1 MSAAAE
7 TRPGGPAATALRWA
21 FCFGLVLSIH
31 GGVALLLLRH
41 GFQPG
46 EQPAGAP
53 PDAVMLDLAPEA
65 TIPSPGPASEPPPPP
80 EPPPEP
86 RPLAPAPEPAPIP
99 PPEPPP
105 LVPAPAPTPIPPPQ
119 TSVPALPEPPPPA
132 PPPPR
137 PAVRPTERSVAH
149 AVPRRPVLRQETVR
163 EPQPDRTSTPAP
175 TAAGPAAPAPP
186 SPGAVAGWRSALIQR
201 LQQAKRY
208 PEAARAHNEQGVA
221 TISFTM
227 DRDGHVLS
235 VRLVHGSGSDA
246 LDQEAVAMIHRADP
260 LPALPAGIEAS
271 SLTLTVPVTF
281 SLQ

>member
-7 TRPGGPAATALRWA
+7 TRPGGRAAMALRWA
-21 FCFGLVLSIH
+21 LCFGLVLSVH
-31 GGVALLLLRH
+31 LGVALLLLRH
-41 GFQPG
+41 GFQSDH
-46 EQPAGAP
+46 QSAGAP
-53 PDAVMLDLAPEA
+53 PDAVMLDLAPAA
-65 TIPSPGPASEPPPPP
+65 TTPSPGPASEPPP
-80 EPPPEP
+80 EPPP
-86 RPLAPAPEPAPIP
+86 PAPAPIP
-99 PPEPPP
+99 RPEPPP
-105 LVPAPAPTPIPPPQ
+105 LVSAPAPTPIPPPQ
-119 TSVPALPEPPPPA
+119 TSVPDLPEPPPPA

-137 PAVRPTERSVAH
+137 PVVRPTERSVAH
-149 AVPRRPVLRQETVR
+149 AVPPRPVPRQETVR
-163 EPQPDRTSTPAP
+163 EPQPGQTSAPA
-175 TAAGPAAPAPP
+175 AAASGPAVPAPP

-227 DRDGHVLS
+227 DRNGHVLS

-260 LPALPAGIEAS
+260 LPALPAGIEANTLS
-271 SLTLTVPVTF
+271 LTVPVTF